1 MAGVQFE
8 QLAGQ
13 IAAGQNPMR
22 ALGVQAADLGFVLG
36 VPLAGAMV
44 GIGAALASVLIP
56 MLNGAK
62 KSTQELEESINSIS
76 NLMSESATGSALMLS
91 DSFLKLAKSS
101 RDLAELQL
109 RVSLFDAINNV
120 TSAQKILIDNTD
132 KLRFVQNEGGRGAL
146 KYGREIRSTQQR
158 LDDFSESL
166 GISATQAL
174 KLQAT
179 VDDLRN
185 GVEGSSE
192 AVVDLVNNL
201 FATGETTEKFKKLA
215 GPILETALT
224 LKTAQEQSK
233 FLKDA
238 LSDLDSALSDS
249 EQSSSSFAQTTEGTI
264 AALQRQLDI
273 VGKGRIEVL
282 LEEQAKKGATAQQLK
297 EIKAISRAI
306 EAKKAEIAE
315 TNRLAAAKKL
325 EEEATKRAA
334 KARVDAANRAA
345 ASVARGLLTEEELI
359 GLSYQKRATDILSA
373 TKISETMKRELIERL
388 TIETNGRLLELNQG
402 YWDQWLAQQ
411 EQAMLTF
418 DDVATGAMNT
428 FRNASGSAFESIV
441 FDSATAGEA
450 VRDFAET
457 MGRSV
462 INALGQMAAEWAA
475 YYLVQ
480 SLLGKT
486 AQTGASAAM
495 TANAAATSAQAGLAA
510 FASTAA
516 IPIVGPALAP
526 GAAAAAVAATSPF
539 VAAITALSS
548 SAIAGRA
555 LGGQVLGGESY
566 IVGERGPELL
576 TMGTSGRVTP
586 NEFLRA
592 NDNNPAPMQAP
603 QTELNVQVLNY
614 GSSEISVE
622 RISANDVRIIAR
634 EVASQTVREQA
645 PSVVASDI
653 NNPNG
658 AVSNSLSS
666 NLVAQ
671 RRR

>member
-1 MAGVQFE
+1 
-8 QLAGQ
+8 
-13 IAAGQNPMR
+13 MR

-56 MLNGAK
+56 ALNGAK
-62 KSTQELEESINSIS
+62 KSTQELEESIGSIS

-120 TSAQKILIDNTD
+120 TSAQQVLIDNTD
-132 KLRFVQNEGGRGAL
+132 KLRFVYDELAAGLHGTGIAI
-146 KYGREIRSTQQR
+146 KSSEQR
-158 LDDFSESL
+158 LGDFSDSL

-179 VDDLRN
+179 IDDLRN
-185 GVEGSSE
+185 GVEGADK

-345 ASVARGLLTEEELI
+345 EAAARTLLTEEELI
-359 GLSYQKRATDILSA
+359 RLSYQKRATDILSS
-373 TKISETMKRELIERL
+373 TE
-388 TIETNGRLLELNQG
+388 
-402 YWDQWLAQQ
+402 
-411 EQAMLTF
+411 
-418 DDVATGAMNT
+418 
-428 FRNASGSAFESIV
+428 
-441 FDSATAGEA
+441 
-450 VRDFAET
+450 
-457 MGRSV
+457 
-462 INALGQMAAEWAA
+462 
-475 YYLVQ
+475 
-480 SLLGKT
+480 
-486 AQTGASAAM
+486 M
-495 TANAAATSAQAGLAA
+495 TD
-510 FASTAA
+510 
-516 IPIVGPALAP
+516 
-526 GAAAAAVAATSPF
+526 
-539 VAAITALSS
+539 
-548 SAIAGRA
+548 RA
-555 LGGQVLGGESY
+555 LDAGNK
-566 IVGERGPELL
+566 RK
-576 TMGTSGRVTP
+576 
-586 NEFLRA
+586 A
-592 NDNNPAPMQAP
+592 A
-603 QTELNVQVLNY
+603 
-614 GSSEISVE
+614 
-622 RISANDVRIIAR
+622 
-634 EVASQTVREQA
+634 
-645 PSVVASDI
+645 
-653 NNPNG
+653 
-658 AVSNSLSS
+658 
-666 NLVAQ
+666 
-671 RRR
+671 